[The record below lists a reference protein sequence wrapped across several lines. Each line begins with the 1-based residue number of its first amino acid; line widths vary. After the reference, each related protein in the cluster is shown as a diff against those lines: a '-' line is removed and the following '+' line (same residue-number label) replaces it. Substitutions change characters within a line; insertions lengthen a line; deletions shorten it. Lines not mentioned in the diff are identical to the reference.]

1 VAEGGR
7 MVEVSYRTAAYRAA
21 RREMLLAV
29 VLVAGFGLIL
39 VVAVSWALA
48 RSVARPLERLADA
61 ARRIGGGDLATPVAA
76 VGSGEPG
83 ALAADLEAMRARLAD
98 LERRTRDAER
108 LAVLGTFSATVAHE
122 VRNPLSA
129 VRLTIQL
136 LGRRLPGETQLAVLG
151 QELERLDLIVDELL
165 AYARGMTVNR
175 EPVDLAAAATSVVS
189 LLQRQADHAG
199 VAVAVSGAG
208 RANADPM
215 RLRQMLLNLVLNGIQ
230 AVQSGGRGGTVS
242 VQVADGRLVVAD
254 DGPGLDP
261 VVADRL
267 GRPFATTRADGTG
280 LGLHLAAAVATA
292 HGGSLTH
299 QAGDPGAR
307 FVVTLP

>member
-1 VAEGGR
+1 
-7 MVEVSYRTAAYRAA
+7 
-21 RREMLLAV
+21 
-29 VLVAGFGLIL
+29 
-39 VVAVSWALA
+39 
-48 RSVARPLERLADA
+48 VARPLERLADA

-242 VQVADGRLVVAD
+242 VQAGWWWPTTAPGWTRWWLIGSVAPSPLPAPMVPGWVCTLRRRWRL
-254 DGPGLDP
+254 PM
-261 VVADRL
+261 
-267 GRPFATTRADGTG
+267 
-280 LGLHLAAAVATA
+280 AAA
-292 HGGSLTH
+292 
-299 QAGDPGAR
+299 
-307 FVVTLP
+307 